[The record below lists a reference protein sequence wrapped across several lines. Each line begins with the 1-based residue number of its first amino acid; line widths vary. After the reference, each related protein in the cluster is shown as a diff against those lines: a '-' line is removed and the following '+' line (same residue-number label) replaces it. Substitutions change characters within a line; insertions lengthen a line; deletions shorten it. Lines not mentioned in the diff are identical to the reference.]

1 MNLFLRVIV
10 PIFLCFLSS
19 SGYTKSLLD
28 KAQDGDPSSQFELA
42 FKEISVDTSPV
53 SDWLLLAALQD
64 HQKAI
69 DYLRKFSKNKNL
81 IINELRTNQKN
92 KDFLQ
97 AYSSIVKVEKKDL
110 NKLRKKGNDG
120 DINTQYLMWLL
131 YANDKGVKK
140 PEAYTWLKQAAGND
154 HPRALF
160 GLGLLYYY
168 GYIVP
173 EEKDKAKRLIQKSGK
188 LGLNLASIF
197 LTSIFKEF

>member
-10 PIFLCFLSS
+10 PIFLCFLSG

-188 LGLNLASIF
+188 LGLKLAPIFLASIF
-197 LTSIFKEF
+197 K

>member
-10 PIFLCFLSS
+10 PIFLCFLSG

-42 FKEISVDTSPV
+42 FKEISVDTSSV

-69 DYLRKFSKNKNL
+69 DHLRKFSKNKNL
-81 IINELRTNQKN
+81 IINELRINQKN

>member
-1 MNLFLRVIV
+1 MNLLLKLILS
-10 PIFLCFLSS
+10 IFLCFLSVT
-19 SGYTKSLLD
+19 GYTKTSIN
-28 KAQDGDPSSQFELA
+28 KAQDGHPSSQFDLA
-42 FKEISVDTSPV
+42 LKEISIDASLI
-53 SDWLLLAALQD
+53 SDWLLIAALQD
-64 HQKAI
+64 HQKSI
-69 DYLRKFSKNKNL
+69 HYLRKFSKNKTS
-81 IINELRTNQKN
+81 IINELRINQKN

-131 YANDKGVKK
+131 YVNDKGVKK

>member
-1 MNLFLRVIV
+1 MNLILKLIL
-10 PIFLCFLSS
+10 PIFLCFLS
-19 SGYTKSLLD
+19 GAGNTKSLLD
-28 KAQDGDPSSQFELA
+28 RAQDGHPSSQFELA
-42 FKEISVDTSPV
+42 LKEMSIEANFI
-53 SDWLLLAALQD
+53 SDWLMIAALQD

-69 DYLRKFSKNKNL
+69 DHLRKFSKNKTL
-81 IINELRTNQKN
+81 IINELRINQKN

-197 LTSIFKEF
+197 LASIFK

>member
-10 PIFLCFLSS
+10 PIFLCFLSG

-131 YANDKGVKK
+131 YVNDKGVKK

>member
-1 MNLFLRVIV
+1 
-10 PIFLCFLSS
+10 
-19 SGYTKSLLD
+19 
-28 KAQDGDPSSQFELA
+28 
-42 FKEISVDTSPV
+42 
-53 SDWLLLAALQD
+53 
-64 HQKAI
+64 
-69 DYLRKFSKNKNL
+69 
-81 IINELRTNQKN
+81 
-92 KDFLQ
+92 
-97 AYSSIVKVEKKDL
+97 
-110 NKLRKKGNDG
+110 
-120 DINTQYLMWLL
+120 MWLL
-131 YANDKGVKK
+131 YVNDKGVKK